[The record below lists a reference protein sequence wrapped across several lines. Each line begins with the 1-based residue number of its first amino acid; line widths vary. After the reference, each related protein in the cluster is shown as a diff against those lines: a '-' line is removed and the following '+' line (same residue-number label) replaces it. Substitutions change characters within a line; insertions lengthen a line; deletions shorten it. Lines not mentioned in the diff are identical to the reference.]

1 MTPIERVVA
10 QERRVKLGFFLG
22 SLLLLFLL
30 ITKVEN
36 MLVSFLL
43 AFVGYYMLSPF
54 VDFLERKQ
62 ISRLWATIIPFL
74 FVTFLFVATVS
85 FFSSDLI
92 DQIKTLQNEYPK
104 YIEAANQLFH
114 QLEGV
119 YKKLLS
125 SSYPI
130 EFINKIK
137 DSGAELG
144 QVFLTQL
151 PDYISKSLTI
161 SILAP
166 FFTFFMLLD
175 GREFVRKILSL
186 VPNNFFE
193 LALNL
198 NHQIGTQ
205 IGGFIRARFLE
216 CFFIFLITWV
226 GLLIIGF
233 PYALVLA
240 LFGAILN
247 IIPYLGPIIAIAPAI
262 IISLSGGGG
271 PSEIIQLLI
280 IYGAAQVI
288 DTILLVPFLVAK
300 IVNLHPVTVVIAVIL
315 GAQLFGI
322 LGMIICIP
330 VVSTLKVTFFALY
343 RHFTDFRA

>member
-1 MTPIERVVA
+1 MTPMDRVIA
-10 QERRVKLGFFLG
+10 QERRIKLGFFLG
-22 SLLLLFLL
+22 SLFLLFLL

-54 VDFLERKQ
+54 VDFLERRQ
-62 ISRLWATIIPFL
+62 ISRLWATTIPFL
-74 FVTFLFVATVS
+74 VVTGVFISALS

-92 DQIKTLQNEYPK
+92 DQFKTLQSEYPK
-104 YIEAANQLFH
+104 YIEGANHLFH
-114 QLEGV
+114 QAEDL
-119 YKKLLS
+119 YKRLLS
-125 SSYPI
+125 SSYPV
-130 EFINKIK
+130 EFIEKVKN
-137 DSGAELG
+137 SAAEFG
-144 QVFLTQL
+144 QAFLTQL
-151 PDYISKSLTI
+151 PDYISKSLTVA
-161 SILAP
+161 ILAP

-175 GREFVRKILSL
+175 GREFVRKLLSL

-226 GLLIIGF
+226 GLLVIGF

-240 LFGAILN
+240 LFSALLN
-247 IIPYLGPIIAIAPAI
+247 IIPYLGPLLGAAPAFV
-262 IISLSGGGG
+262 ISLSGGGG
-271 PSEIIQLLI
+271 SPEIIQLLI
-280 IYGAAQVI
+280 VYGAAQVI
-288 DTILLVPFLVAK
+288 DTVLLVPFLVAK
-300 IVNLHPVTVVIAVIL
+300 IVDLHPVTVVIAIIL

-330 VVSTLKVTFFALY
+330 VVSTLKVTFSALY